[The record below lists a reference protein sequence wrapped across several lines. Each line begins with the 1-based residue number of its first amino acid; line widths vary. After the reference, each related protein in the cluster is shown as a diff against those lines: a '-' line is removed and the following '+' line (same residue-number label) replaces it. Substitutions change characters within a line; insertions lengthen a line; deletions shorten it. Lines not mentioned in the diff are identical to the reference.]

1 MRAKKTGGATRR
13 SHYGSALFAT
23 LLIASG
29 CHAEDDD
36 LASTEQL
43 VAEMNQRIQIITL
56 REKQDDVIPR
66 FNQSKTV
73 ACVEGTFEVHADIPD
88 ELRHGVFGA
97 PKHYPAFLR
106 FANATKADDSEK
118 DIRGLSIRLSNVRGP
133 VLWGEPGFQ
142 DFLLNSY
149 PALFVATPEDFL
161 SFIRARQKDR
171 EVSFFL
177 NPFDSHLKSL
187 WIVFQARERH
197 LSPLD
202 IRYWSTVPFR
212 HGPADGPA
220 VKYSV
225 TPCSDYKTAA
235 AVEPGENQLR
245 SAVATHLRQA
255 PACLHFGIQARTD
268 PESMP
273 IEDASV
279 IWDEDDSP
287 FVTVATINIPE
298 QTVEN
303 PEKLARC
310 ERSTFNPWQSLE
322 AHEPLGRMNA
332 VRRDVYATASRL
344 RNESN

>member
-1 MRAKKTGGATRR
+1 MQVKNRMGTTRF
-13 SHYGSALFAT
+13 SCYGSALLAM
-23 LLIASG
+23 LLVASG
-29 CHAEDDD
+29 CYAGDDN

-43 VAEMNQRIQIITL
+43 VTEMNQRIEIITL
-56 REKQDDVIPR
+56 REERDSVIPR

-73 ACVEGTFEVHADIPD
+73 ACVEGTFEVHKDIPD
-88 ELRHGVFGA
+88 ELRHGVFET

-118 DIRGLSIRLSNVRGP
+118 DIRGLSIRLSNVQGP
-133 VLWGEPGFQ
+133 ILWGKPGFQ

-161 SFIRARQKDR
+161 SFIRARQEDA
-171 EVSFFL
+171 ELGFFL

-187 WIVFQARERH
+187 WIVLKAREKH

-212 HGPADGPA
+212 HGPRGNPA

-225 TPCSDYKTAA
+225 TPCSDYETTA

-245 SAVATHLRQA
+245 SAMSTHLQQA
-255 PACLHFGIQARTD
+255 PACLHFSVQQRTD

-279 IWDEDDSP
+279 IWDEDESP
-287 FVTVATINIPE
+287 FVTVATISIPE
-298 QTVEN
+298 QAVED

-310 ERSTFNPWQSLE
+310 ESSAFNPWQSID

-332 VRRDVYATASRL
+332 VRRDVYGTASRL
-344 RNESN
+344 RNEQN